1 MNDVQLSG
9 TRIIPVVVLPTADLA
24 PDLGEALSAGG
35 IRTVEVTLRTPAA
48 LDAIAALAAGSD
60 LLVGAGT
67 VLTAAQADLAVAA
80 GARYVLSPGLSIAVV
95 RRCQELGVP
104 VIPGVATATELQA
117 ALEAGVSTV
126 KFFPAEQLGGPAAI
140 RALAGP
146 FPDVRFVPTG
156 GVTLDTLGAY
166 LAEPAVL
173 AAGASWLAPR
183 DLLERRDF
191 AEITRRSAAAVAL
204 AGELSGQ
211 RA

>member
-9 TRIIPVVVLPTADLA
+9 TRIVPVVVLPSADLA
-24 PDLGEALSAGG
+24 VDLGVALSAAGV
-35 IRTVEVTLRTPAA
+35 RTVEVTLRTPAA
-48 LDAIAALAAGSD
+48 LEAIAALAAETD

-67 VLTAAQADLAVAA
+67 VLTPEQADRAVAA
-80 GARYVLSPGLSIAVV
+80 GARYVLSPGLSTAVV

-104 VIPGVATATELQA
+104 VVPGVATATELQA
-117 ALEAGVSTV
+117 ALAAGVSTV

-156 GVTLDTLGAY
+156 GVTLDNLGAY

-173 AAGASWLAPR
+173 AVGASWLAPR

-191 AEITRRSAAAVAL
+191 AEISRRAAAAVAL
-204 AGELSGQ
+204 GDRGETG
-211 RA
+211 A